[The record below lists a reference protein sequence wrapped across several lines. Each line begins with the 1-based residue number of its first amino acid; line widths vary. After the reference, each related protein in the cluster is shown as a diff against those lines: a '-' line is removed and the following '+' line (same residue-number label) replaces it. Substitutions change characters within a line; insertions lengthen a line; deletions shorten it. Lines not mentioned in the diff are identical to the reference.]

1 VKYWT
6 AVSKPT
12 FWPALARGV
21 MPTVEHIG
29 ALGSLK
35 PRTVVDV
42 GANKGQF
49 SLVAHYLFP
58 DAKIHA
64 FEPLESERRIYQSV
78 ISGPGQIHSIA
89 LGAEKRT
96 AEFFVASRADS
107 SSLLA
112 PGKGQE
118 EAYGV
123 GLSSTTTVSVDR
135 LENVISA
142 TELVAPV
149 LLKLDVQGAELQ
161 VLRGA
166 EGILP
171 HVDAVYCEVSFV
183 ELYEQQPKA
192 SAIVSFLDRHG
203 FTLSGVF
210 NLSVTRKF
218 GPTQADFLFRRNGG
232 TEDLVPS
239 DKRTDR

>member
-1 VKYWT
+1 M
-6 AVSKPT
+6 
-12 FWPALARGV
+12 PA
-21 MPTVEHIG
+21 VEHIG
-29 ALGSLK
+29 ALSSIK
-35 PRTVVDV
+35 PRTVIDV

-78 ISGPGQIHSIA
+78 ISGPVQIQSIA
-89 LGAEKRT
+89 LGAEKGT
-96 AEFFVASRADS
+96 ANFFVASSADS
-107 SSLLA
+107 SCLLA

-118 EAYGV
+118 AAYGV

-135 LENVISA
+135 FDNVMST

-161 VLRGA
+161 VLRGS

-183 ELYEQQPKA
+183 ELYERQPKA

-218 GPTQADFLFRRNGG
+218 GPTQADFLFRRNGE
-232 TEDLVPS
+232 TDDQAPS
-239 DKRTDR
+239 CKHADR